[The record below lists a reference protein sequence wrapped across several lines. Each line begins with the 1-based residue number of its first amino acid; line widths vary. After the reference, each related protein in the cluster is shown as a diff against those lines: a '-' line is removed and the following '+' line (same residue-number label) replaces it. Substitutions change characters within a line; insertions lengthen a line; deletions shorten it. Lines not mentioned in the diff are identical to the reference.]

1 MIESEIPLLGMKT
14 HVTVQGAVQLFL
26 LSRFFEAIEVALPTW
41 NLLGSYKRVKLAFGY
56 HLRACS
62 HS

>member
-26 LSRFFEAIEVALPTW
+26 LSRFFEAIEVALPT
-41 NLLGSYKRVKLAFGY
+41 
-56 HLRACS
+56 
-62 HS
+62 